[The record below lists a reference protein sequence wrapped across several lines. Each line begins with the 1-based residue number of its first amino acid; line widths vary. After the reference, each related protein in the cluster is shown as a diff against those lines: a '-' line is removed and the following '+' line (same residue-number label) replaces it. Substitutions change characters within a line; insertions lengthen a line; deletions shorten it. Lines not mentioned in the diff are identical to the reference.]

1 MSPRVTRPA
10 HAAPSLTKI
19 SFRRDVR
26 TFLTVLV
33 GFLAVLI
40 FILLLLL
47 QQFSR
52 NAQTMV
58 VRQWN
63 AVADAAAAQIGD
75 ARDPTDLRVRALV
88 LMTKYDIR
96 QIDVAGP
103 VPQHFGS
110 GNGSIDVNS
119 DATFLRHSPAG
130 TLRFTFDDSDVRDS
144 QQRLA
149 VTVAICVAAA
159 VTGLIL
165 LAMYIPRITRPI
177 EKLLDHAREV
187 GAPGAQQDETTYLI
201 ETFRDSI
208 DRLKA
213 QELELKRLHEAEKTR
228 ADELEMVT
236 ATLTRSL
243 TSGFLAMDP
252 SARVLEVNAAA
263 REILCIAPDA
273 DVQVEIGA
281 LIGDSALA
289 DLLRRAAR
297 EGETM
302 TRIEVEHTAAGNTLA
317 IGLTAVPLKGE
328 GLRLL
333 GILALFTDL
342 TPIKALEGRVRA
354 MQTLAELGE
363 IAAGI
368 AHEFRNSLSTIL
380 GYVKLLLR
388 TDLPAE
394 AVTRLHAAERE
405 ANLLTQAVERLLTF
419 TKPMTLQVER
429 IDLRALTESILE
441 NLRAVAPEIAFTID
455 GDATID
461 GDRALLSRAV
471 ENVLRNAVDAVRDRG
486 AEGKVDVTLRQDP
499 PSIAVADNG
508 VGFDEAD
515 AARLVLPFVSNKPG
529 GFGLGL
535 SLTRKIVVLHG
546 GDLKLNGTP
555 GRGAVMTLQF
565 GDSGA

>member
-1 MSPRVTRPA
+1 MSPRSKTHSGAV
-10 HAAPSLTKI
+10 PSLTKLT
-19 SFRRDVR
+19 FRRDVR

-33 GFLAVLI
+33 GFLAILI
-40 FILLLLL
+40 FVLLVLL

-58 VRQWN
+58 VRHWN
-63 AVADAAAAQIGD
+63 AVADAAAGQIGD
-75 ARDPTDLRVRALV
+75 ARDADDVRVRALV

-96 QIDVAGP
+96 LIEVAGK
-103 VPQHFGS
+103 VPQRFG
-110 GNGSIDVNS
+110 NADLDS
-119 DATFLRHSPAG
+119 DATFVRSSPWG
-130 TLRFTFDDSDVRDS
+130 TLRFTFDDSYERAG

-149 VTVAICVAAA
+149 LTASICVAAA
-159 VTGLIL
+159 ITGLIL

-187 GAPGAQQDETTYLI
+187 GEPGAQQDETTYLI
-201 ETFRDSI
+201 ETFRTSI

-213 QELELKRLHEAEKTR
+213 QEVELKQLHEAEKHR

-243 TSGFLAMDP
+243 SSGFLAMDP
-252 SARVLEVNAAA
+252 SAKVLQVNAAA
-263 REILCIAPDA
+263 REILGIEPGF
-273 DVQVEIGA
+273 DVQVEVGA
-281 LIGDSALA
+281 LVGQSPLA
-289 DLLRRAAR
+289 DLLRRAVR
-297 EGETM
+297 EGETL
-302 TRIEVEHTAAGNTLA
+302 TRIEIEHSTGTNTLA

-333 GILALFTDL
+333 GMLALFTDL
-342 TPIKALEGRVRA
+342 TPIKELESRVRA

-388 TDLPAE
+388 SDLPAD
-394 AVTRLHAAERE
+394 AAGRLRAAEQE
-405 ANLLTQAVERLLTF
+405 ANQLNQAVERLLTF
-419 TKPMTLQVER
+419 SKPMTLQLER
-429 IDLRALTESILE
+429 VDLRELTENSLDH
-441 NLRAVAPEIAFTID
+441 LRATAPDVAFSVN
-455 GDATID
+455 GDAGIE

-486 AEGKVDVTLRQDP
+486 GQASIVVTLRQNP
-499 PSIAVADNG
+499 PSLAVADNG
-508 VGFDEAD
+508 TGFDEAD
-515 AARLVLPFVSNKPG
+515 ASRLMLPFVSNKPG

-546 GDLKLNGTP
+546 GDFRMNGTP
-555 GRGAVMTLQF
+555 GKGAVITMRF
-565 GDSGA
+565 AKGKG

>member
-1 MSPRVTRPA
+1 MSPRSKKTSG
-10 HAAPSLTKI
+10 AAPSLTKI

-52 NAQTMV
+52 DAQTML
-58 VRQWN
+58 VRHWN
-63 AVADAAAAQIGD
+63 AVADAAAAQIGE
-75 ARDPTDLRVRALV
+75 ARNPADVRVRALV
-88 LMTKYDIR
+88 LMTKYDIV

-103 VPQHFGS
+103 VPQRFGS
-110 GNGSIDVNS
+110 GDADS
-119 DATFLRHSPAG
+119 DATFLRQSPAG
-130 TLRFTFDDSDVRDS
+130 TLRFTFDDSDMRAS
-144 QQRLA
+144 QSRLTTIA
-149 VTVAICVAAA
+149 SICVAAA

-177 EKLLDHAREV
+177 EQLLDHAREV

-213 QELELKRLHEAEKTR
+213 QEVELKQLHEAEKNR

-252 SARVLEVNAAA
+252 NARVLEVNAAA
-263 REILCIAPDA
+263 REILAIEPERE
-273 DVQVEIGA
+273 VQVEIGA
-281 LIGDSALA
+281 LIGETPLA
-289 DLLRRAAR
+289 DVLRRAVR
-297 EGETM
+297 DGETL
-302 TRIEVEHTAAGNTLA
+302 TRIEVEHTVANTTLA
-317 IGLTAVPLKGE
+317 IGLTAVPLIGE
-328 GLRLL
+328 GRRLL
-333 GILALFTDL
+333 GMLALFTDL
-342 TPIKALEGRVRA
+342 TPIKGLESRVRA

-394 AVTRLHAAERE
+394 AVSRLRAAEQE
-405 ANLLTQAVERLLTF
+405 ANQLSQAVERLLTF
-419 TKPMTLQVER
+419 TKPMTLQLER
-429 IDLRALTESILE
+429 VDLRELTESILE
-441 NLRAVAPEIAFTID
+441 HLRTIAPEIAFTVD
-455 GDATID
+455 GDAVID
-461 GDRALLSRAV
+461 GDRALLARAV
-471 ENVLRNAVDAVRDRG
+471 ENVLRNAIDAVRERG
-486 AEGKVDVTLRQDP
+486 DDARVAVELRQDP
-499 PSIAVADNG
+499 PAITVTDNG

-535 SLTRKIVVLHG
+535 SLTRKIVVVHG
-546 GDLKLNGTP
+546 GDLKMHGTS
-555 GRGAVMTLQF
+555 GMGAVVTMEFAASAPL
-565 GDSGA
+565 A